1 MGYHRTDNYWEPTF
15 DGKTQYGY
23 LSAFNWENL
32 FSNNGPLKQICN
44 WEKFDPSK
52 HSSTTRSSYGKRQKI
67 KISKRPNRR
76 LIEKTFYI
84 CDFVGNLSDYTLDE
98 DKSERLMLKYYDF
111 VIAIKNF
118 LKKQYNISILDCLYK
133 FPLNTDKTNSE
144 YQKKIAQRIKG
155 IKAHGHV
162 APHRNDRYYIQK
174 IKPFY
179 VERERYFEV
188 TFSSVNE
195 RRSKFERMIAFTTE
209 EISDYYAV
217 KLNLLATS
225 IDLFGKDMPITVITG
240 WQVSIRPCELQNFA
254 RIFGC
259 TGFQI
264 SSTGKGYLNL
274 MSYLSSS
281 RLSLYD
287 IIELSDYESI
297 KNSFHESYAIATFFK
312 AIDQAKTIIDA
323 QEPGSRVI
331 SYLLHHLDNKIIKK
345 QYSSTPNPHLSFL
358 KLQNGC
364 IPFDTMPYCSSL
376 MDHIPSSYDILQSI
390 DPKNRE
396 HEFLA
401 RIIKNNGDNRGVIYT
416 AIDELPEK
424 LRLDINTLIEKHN
437 SLLWSGHT
445 LRKLKTNGKYVFLT
459 AYESDVVD
467 IISRLYSLSLS
478 GINNYSNYIN
488 ECLQNGGSSIDNEE
502 KKAYLTEMFSKSK
515 VAFIYGAA
523 GTGKTTLIK
532 HVAEIF
538 ASSKKIFLAQTH
550 PAVENLRRNITI
562 SNSHFHTIA
571 KFVSGNS
578 ISTECDLL
586 IIDECSTV
594 CDRNMREILEKATF
608 KALILVGDIYQIE
621 SIQLGTWFGLGKI
634 FIKNF
639 VCELTKP
646 FRSNNGGL
654 LKLWDKVRKM
664 EGDIAEHIEKNG
676 YSATLNQS
684 IFESSNKDE
693 IILCLNYDGLYG
705 INNINR
711 FLQQNNPS
719 PEIQWGNTIYK
730 VGDPV
735 LFNESNRFGSEIYN
749 NMKGRINKIEILSDL
764 KQIQFDIE
772 LEKTVNVF
780 ASGDNGFS
788 IAGSTADGYS
798 IIRFTVEQPTSS
810 DNDDNSSLYN
820 VVPFQIAYAVSIHKA
835 QGLEYNSVK
844 IIIAS
849 EVGEQISH
857 NIFYTAITRAK
868 QHLKIYWT
876 PECEHK
882 VLSSMILR
890 DSKQD
895 ANILRHMTRL
905 KELK

>member
-1 MGYHRTDNYWEPTF
+1 M
-15 DGKTQYGY
+15 
-23 LSAFNWENL
+23 
-32 FSNNGPLKQICN
+32 
-44 WEKFDPSK
+44 
-52 HSSTTRSSYGKRQKI
+52 
-67 KISKRPNRR
+67 
-76 LIEKTFYI
+76 
-84 CDFVGNLSDYTLDE
+84 
-98 DKSERLMLKYYDF
+98 
-111 VIAIKNF
+111 
-118 LKKQYNISILDCLYK
+118 
-133 FPLNTDKTNSE
+133 
-144 YQKKIAQRIKG
+144 
-155 IKAHGHV
+155 
-162 APHRNDRYYIQK
+162 
-174 IKPFY
+174 
-179 VERERYFEV
+179 
-188 TFSSVNE
+188 
-195 RRSKFERMIAFTTE
+195 
-209 EISDYYAV
+209 
-217 KLNLLATS
+217 
-225 IDLFGKDMPITVITG
+225 
-240 WQVSIRPCELQNFA
+240 
-254 RIFGC
+254 
-259 TGFQI
+259 
-264 SSTGKGYLNL
+264 
-274 MSYLSSS
+274 
-281 RLSLYD
+281 
-287 IIELSDYESI
+287 
-297 KNSFHESYAIATFFK
+297 
-312 AIDQAKTIIDA
+312 
-323 QEPGSRVI
+323 
-331 SYLLHHLDNKIIKK
+331 
-345 QYSSTPNPHLSFL
+345 
-358 KLQNGC
+358 
-364 IPFDTMPYCSSL
+364 
-376 MDHIPSSYDILQSI
+376 
-390 DPKNRE
+390 
-396 HEFLA
+396 
-401 RIIKNNGDNRGVIYT
+401 
-416 AIDELPEK
+416 
-424 LRLDINTLIEKHN
+424 
-437 SLLWSGHT
+437 
-445 LRKLKTNGKYVFLT
+445 
-459 AYESDVVD
+459 
-467 IISRLYSLSLS
+467 
-478 GINNYSNYIN
+478 
-488 ECLQNGGSSIDNEE
+488 
-502 KKAYLTEMFSKSK
+502 
-515 VAFIYGAA
+515 
-523 GTGKTTLIK
+523 
-532 HVAEIF
+532 
-538 ASSKKIFLAQTH
+538 
-550 PAVENLRRNITI
+550 
-562 SNSHFHTIA
+562 
-571 KFVSGNS
+571 
-578 ISTECDLL
+578 
-586 IIDECSTV
+586 
-594 CDRNMREILEKATF
+594 EKATF